1 MRIVNLL
8 SPLQAPRHLHRIG
21 AGLAGRTL
29 VEQVWYT
36 KLFLGL
42 RCELESLPSV
52 RNAKVE
58 VRMEPQPT
66 ETFRGFEQ
74 ERSSA
79 RGVDYLELLLRIG
92 LCEGGVQSLY
102 AAEQDGAPVYAQ
114 WLVRA
119 ADQDTMHGHAPGR
132 YPRLKPDEA
141 LLEGAYSFQ
150 DFRRMGVMADGMAQ
164 LLRIAA
170 EEGARA
176 VITYVAA
183 DNVASLRGCAAVGFV
198 ADHARESIRR
208 VGLRRSPEQP
218 LDDRT
223 RELWRVLTA

>member
-1 MRIVNLL
+1 VNLL
-8 SPLQAPRHLHRIG
+8 SPLQAPRHLQRIG
-21 AGLAGRTL
+21 AGLVGRTL

-52 RNAKVE
+52 RSAKVE
-58 VRMEPQPT
+58 VRMEPRST

-74 ERSSA
+74 ERSRA

-92 LCEGGVQSLY
+92 LCEAGVQTLY

-119 ADQDTMHGHAPGR
+119 ADQDRMHRHAPGR
-132 YPRLKPDEA
+132 YPRLEPDEA
-141 LLEGAYSFQ
+141 LLEGAYTFQ

-170 EEGARA
+170 EEEARA

-183 DNVASLRGCAAVGFV
+183 DNVPSLRGCAAVGFV
-198 ADHARESIRR
+198 ADHTRESIRR
-208 VGLRRSPEQP
+208 VGLRRSPAQP

-223 RELWRVLTA
+223 RELWRALTA

>member
-1 MRIVNLL
+1 VNLL
-8 SPLQAPRHLHRIG
+8 SPLRAPRHLRRIG
-21 AGLAGRTL
+21 AGLAGRTF

-36 KLFLGL
+36 KLFFGL

-52 RNAKVE
+52 RKAKVE
-58 VRMEPQPT
+58 VRMEPQST
-66 ETFRGFEQ
+66 ETFRGFAQ
-74 ERSSA
+74 ERA
-79 RGVDYLELLLRIG
+79 RAHGVDYIELLLRIG
-92 LCEGGVQSLY
+92 LCEASVQTLY
-102 AAEQDGAPVYAQ
+102 AAEQDGLPVYAQ

-119 ADQDTMHGHAPGR
+119 ADQDRMHSHAPGR
-132 YPRLKPDEA
+132 YPRLETDEA
-141 LLEGAYSFQ
+141 MLEGAYTFQ

-164 LLRIAA
+164 LLQIAA

-198 ADHARESIRR
+198 ADHTRESIRR

-218 LDDRT
+218 LDVRT
-223 RELWRVLTA
+223 KQLWRTLTA